1 MDSLKSYFKKKSQII
16 QKAIP
21 FSFMNGSKTYSY
33 IHKTIKN
40 YKDDITNLKK
50 LSLAI
55 EENPCI
61 ILITDKH
68 GVIEYVNSS
77 FTRITGY
84 SKEEAIGKT
93 PAILESGL
101 QSAEF
106 YRDMWDTIL
115 KGEIWQGEILNKTK
129 QGDLQ
134 WQFVRIAPIKDIEGN
149 IVNYVGIQEDI
160 SKHKHNELQLRILQ
174 QAVDKSPV
182 SIIIT
187 DKYGSISYINP
198 HFTKITGYTYKEA
211 IGNNPKILKGGKNS
225 ADCYQNLWKT
235 ISSGEVWQ
243 GELCNIKKN
252 GEEFWEQVVI
262 TPIFNNNNGVQF
274 NLKKSDG
281 DKEPSDYENG
291 DINHQE
297 SVNHQG
303 NINHQDSSANDH
315 KSANQNSGKIE
326 HYVAVKLDITDA
338 RRAEQAIRDSEYRFK
353 SIIASMEQGFWMVD
367 KKWRTIEVNAAACEM
382 VGISEK
388 ELIGRS
394 IYDFFDDEHKQKI
407 KTHIRHWS
415 PSSRSSFEV
424 LLLRPDGGRVH
435 CLISHTPIFDQK
447 HRRIGVFAV
456 ITDFT
461 KRKEMEKQLI
471 EAKERADEARQKADE
486 ARERAENASRVKSDF
501 LANMSHE
508 IRTPMNAILG
518 FLELALEDEL
528 SLNQKN
534 KISIAHSSANALL
547 SLLNDILDFSK
558 VEQKRLT
565 TEIRAFD
572 LRELIKTRL
581 DLLAIKAI
589 QKGLELK
596 CEIAPELSE
605 KYLGDPLRIGQ
616 VIVNIVGNAI
626 KFTNQ
631 GRVEIKVEK
640 YTSEKE
646 NVETS
651 SNFVDNSYKN
661 GVEKNNNRENIILF
675 SIHDTGIGIPEQ
687 HKRDV
692 FEPFTQADAS
702 TTRRFGG
709 TGLGTSISKH
719 LVELMGGKIWFES
732 KEGEGTVFYFTI
744 KMVQATE
751 IKEAINDKS
760 MTTQE
765 TFSGLNILIADDL
778 EENVLLTK
786 LFLQK
791 LSHKVTGVNNGID
804 AISEF
809 KRGIFD
815 VILMDVH
822 MPEMDGIEATIK
834 IRELEKETG
843 NQIPII
849 AVTASVMNEE
859 RELYESVG
867 MNAFISKPIN
877 FKELDGLIK
886 KVVIHTNK
894 TNGSL
899 LGQNKIHDNN
909 GILEENLSNEV
920 DSAYEDDLIS
930 KTNDHFMNL
939 EFPPEIT
946 SGVDIKRAIDNWST
960 PSVFADVLS
969 RFYNENKEVYRKIEA
984 LIIEENISEV
994 RRITHALKGLSGNL
1008 SLPPLFAIFTAMDD
1022 AAIKNKIDIVKSF
1035 LLELKKEL
1043 DKVPSYIE
1051 AMRNSSNLITQPE
1064 TKAQNKIESGVRTK
1078 IETEEREGVAGNE
1091 VKSILSDLVAA
1102 CEQYS
1107 PDEVYPFLE
1116 RLQPLMNSSELK
1128 NLVDKVEQF
1137 DFDAAKDEA
1146 MVLLAKL

>member
-1 MDSLKSYFKKKSQII
+1 MDSLNSYLKKILQII

-21 FSFMNGSKTYSY
+21 FSSINGGKTYTY
-33 IHKTIKN
+33 IHNTIQN
-40 YKDDITNLKK
+40 YKDDIKNLKK

-68 GVIEYVNSS
+68 GVIEYVNSA

-84 SKEEAIGKT
+84 TREEAIGKT
-93 PAILESGL
+93 PSILESGL
-101 QSAEF
+101 QSPEF
-106 YRDMWDTIL
+106 FRDMWDTIL
-115 KGEIWQGEILNKTK
+115 KGQIWQGEILNKTK

-134 WQFVRIAPIKDIEGN
+134 WQFIRIAPIKDTEGN

-174 QAVDKSPV
+174 QAVDQSPV

-187 DKYGSISYINP
+187 DKYGTISYVNP

-211 IGNNPKILKGGKNS
+211 IGNNPKILKSGKNS
-225 ADCYQNLWKT
+225 ADYYQNLWNT
-235 ISSGEVWQ
+235 ISNGEVWQ

-262 TPIFNNNNGVQF
+262 TPILNNNNGIQF
-274 NLKKSDG
+274 NVKKSNEN
-281 DKEPSDYENG
+281 KNPSDYENG
-291 DINHQE
+291 DIKYQGGINQQE
-297 SVNHQG
+297 SVNH
-303 NINHQDSSANDH
+303 
-315 KSANQNSGKIE
+315 NSEKIE

-338 RRAEQAIRDSEYRFK
+338 RKAEQAIRDSEYRFK

-367 KKWRTIEVNAAACEM
+367 KKWRTIEVNTAACEM
-382 VGISEK
+382 VGVPEK

-394 IYDFFDDEHKQKI
+394 IYDFFDEEHKHKI
-407 KTHIRHWS
+407 KTYIRHWS

-424 LLLRPDGGRVH
+424 VLLRPDNGRVH

-447 HRRIGVFAV
+447 NRRVGAFAV

-471 EAKERADEARQKADE
+471 EAKERADEARQRADE

-528 SLNQKN
+528 SLSQRN
-534 KISIAHSSANALL
+534 KLSIAHSSANALL

-565 TEIRAFD
+565 TEVRAFD

-581 DLLAIKAI
+581 ELLAIKAI

-596 CEIAPELSE
+596 CEISPKLSE

-626 KFTNQ
+626 KFTSQ
-631 GRVEIKVEK
+631 GRIEIKIEE
-640 YTSEKE
+640 YISEK
-646 NVETS
+646 NGVEQP
-651 SNFVDNSYKN
+651 SNFVDNRYKN
-661 GVEKNNNRENIILF
+661 GVDNNNREDIILF
-675 SIHDTGIGIPEQ
+675 SIKDTGIGIPEQ
-687 HKRDV
+687 HKKYV

-744 KMVQATE
+744 KMVQAVE
-751 IKEAINDKS
+751 IQEAIDDQNMKPK
-760 MTTQE
+760 E
-765 TFSGLNILIADDL
+765 IFSGLNILIADDL

-809 KRGIFD
+809 KKGIFD

-834 IRELEKETG
+834 IRELEKGTG
-843 NQIPII
+843 KQIPII
-849 AVTASVMNEE
+849 AVTASVMHEE

-877 FKELDGLIK
+877 FRELDGLIK
-886 KVVIHTNK
+886 KVAIHTNRS
-894 TNGSL
+894 NGSL
-899 LGQNKIHDNN
+899 LEQNKIQDGN
-909 GILEENLSNEV
+909 GLLEERFSAEV
-920 DSAYEDDLIS
+920 DSAYEDDVIS
-930 KTNDHFMNL
+930 KSNTPFWEL
-939 EFPPEIT
+939 EFPLEIT
-946 SGVDIKRAIDNWST
+946 SGVDMQRAIDNWST
-960 PSVFADVLS
+960 PSVFADILS

-984 LIIEENISEV
+984 LIAEDNISEV

-1008 SLPPLFAIFTAMDD
+1008 SLPPLFAIFTEMDE
-1022 AAIKNKIDIVKSF
+1022 AAVEKRVDIVKSC

-1043 DKVPSYIE
+1043 DKIPSYIE
-1051 AMRNSSNLITQPE
+1051 AMRNNPNAIKRPE
-1064 TKAQNKIESGVRTK
+1064 ADAQNKIEPK
-1078 IETEEREGVAGNE
+1078 IQTEIQKAGREGVTDNE
-1091 VKSILSDLVAA
+1091 VKSILYDLMAA

-1116 RLQPLMNSSELK
+1116 RLHPLMNPSELK

-1137 DFDAAKDEA
+1137 DFDAAKEEA
-1146 MVLLAKL
+1146 MAIVAKL

>member
-1 MDSLKSYFKKKSQII
+1 MDTLKSYFKKILQII
-16 QKAIP
+16 QKVMP
-21 FSFMNGSKTYSY
+21 FSYMNSSKTYSY
-33 IHKTIKN
+33 IHNTIQN

-68 GVIEYVNSS
+68 GIIEYVNSA

-93 PAILESGL
+93 PAIIESGL
-101 QSAEF
+101 QSPEF
-106 YRDMWDTIL
+106 FRDMWDTIL
-115 KGEIWQGEILNKTK
+115 KGELWQGEILNKTK

-134 WQFVRIAPIKDIEGN
+134 WQFVRIAPMKDIAGN

-174 QAVDKSPV
+174 KAVEQSPV

-187 DKYGSISYINP
+187 DRYGNISYVNP
-198 HFTKITGYTYKEA
+198 HFTKITGYTYNEA
-211 IGNNPKILKGGKNS
+211 IGNNPKILKSGKNS
-225 ADCYQNLWKT
+225 ADYYQNLWKT
-235 ISSGEVWQ
+235 ISNGEVWQ

-262 TPIFNNNNGVQF
+262 TPILNNHNGIQF
-274 NLKKSDG
+274 NVKKSYG
-281 DKEPSDYENG
+281 ENKPSDYENG
-291 DINHQE
+291 DIK
-297 SVNHQG
+297 HQG
-303 NINHQDSSANDH
+303 SINNQNNIDH
-315 KSANQNSGKIE
+315 NSGKIE

-338 RRAEQAIRDSEYRFK
+338 RRAEQVIRDSEYRFK

-367 KKWRTIEVNAAACEM
+367 KKWRTIEVNTAACEM
-382 VGISEK
+382 VGVCEK

-394 IYDFFDDEHKQKI
+394 IYDFFDEEHKHKI
-407 KTHIRHWS
+407 KTYIRHWS

-424 LLLRPDGGRVH
+424 VLLRPDGGRVH

-447 HRRIGVFAV
+447 HRRIGAFAV

-471 EAKERADEARQKADE
+471 EAKERADEARQRADE

-508 IRTPMNAILG
+508 IRTPMNSILG

-528 SLNQKN
+528 TASQRN
-534 KISIAHSSANALL
+534 KLSIAHSSANALL

-565 TEIRAFD
+565 TEVRSFD

-605 KYLGDPLRIGQ
+605 KYFGDPLRIGQ
-616 VIVNIVGNAI
+616 ILVNIVGNAI

-631 GRVEIKVEK
+631 GRVEIKVGK
-640 YTSEKE
+640 YTPEKDDI
-646 NVETS
+646 VSS
-651 SNFVDNSYKN
+651 SNFIDNSYKN
-661 GVEKNNNRENIILF
+661 EVETNNNREEIILF
-675 SIHDTGIGIPEQ
+675 SIQDTGIGIPEQ
-687 HKRDV
+687 HKRYV

-719 LVELMGGKIWFES
+719 LVELMGGKIWFQS
-732 KEGEGTVFYFTI
+732 KEGEGTIFYFTI
-744 KMVQATE
+744 KMVQVTE
-751 IKEAINDKS
+751 ITEAINDNS
-760 MTTQE
+760 MTQKE
-765 TFSGLNILIADDL
+765 TFSGLNILVADDL
-778 EENVLLTK
+778 EENILLTK

-791 LSHKVTGVNNGID
+791 LSHRVTGVNNGID
-804 AISEF
+804 AIHQF

-815 VILMDVH
+815 IILMDVH

-843 NQIPII
+843 KQIPII

-877 FKELDGLIK
+877 FKELDELIK
-886 KVVIHTNK
+886 KVAVRTNK

-899 LGQNKIHDNN
+899 LLLQDEINDSND
-909 GILEENLSNEV
+909 ILEENLSV
-920 DSAYEDDLIS
+920 DMGNLYKEEIISDVIS
-930 KTNDHFMNL
+930 KEDNSFLEL
-939 EFPPEIT
+939 EFPDEIA
-946 SGVDIKRAIDNWST
+946 SGIDIQRAIDNWST

-969 RFYNENKEVYRKIEA
+969 RFYNENKGIYRKIEA
-984 LIIEENISEV
+984 FIAEENISEI

-1008 SLPPLFAIFTAMDD
+1008 SLPPLFAIFTAMDE
-1022 AAIKNKIDIVKSF
+1022 AAVERRIDIVKSF
-1035 LLELKKEL
+1035 LSELKKEL

-1051 AMRNSSNLITQPE
+1051 AMRNSSNIITQSE
-1064 TKAQNKIESGVRTK
+1064 AKTQNKIK
-1078 IETEEREGVAGNE
+1078 IESKIQTKKEKEEKEDVRGND
-1091 VKSILSDLVAA
+1091 VKSILYDLIAA

-1116 RLQPLMNSSELK
+1116 KLQPIMNPLEFK
-1128 NLVDKVEQF
+1128 NLMDKIEQF
-1137 DFDAAKDEA
+1137 DFDAAKEEA
-1146 MVLLAKL
+1146 MVILAKL